1 MSALLLALALT
12 ASGPAKLVIVFGTG
26 GIAVTDYPS
35 RARCEAAR
43 RSLLATIQQGK
54 PTESGRLKFVYAIDA
69 WCISG

>member
-1 MSALLLALALT
+1 M
-12 ASGPAKLVIVFGTG
+12 
-26 GIAVTDYPS
+26 
-35 RARCEAAR
+35 ARCEAAR